1 METYFDHPQEGEL
14 LLEYSF
20 YMLNDEPILFVCKNA
35 KGDRFLCSCCQMSKK
50 WVIGKTENQTLL
62 DLTDDKITI
71 REALRRCGSKW
82 IASWDGKNFV
92 YSADVPDDVLPRE
105 GTLLELL
112 LEKCGAYRE
121 MLVKA
126 AYRTA
131 LS

>member
-14 LLEYSF
+14 SLEHSF
-20 YMLNDEPILFVCKNA
+20 YILDGEPILFVCKNG

-62 DLTDDKITI
+62 DLIDDKITI
-71 REALRRCGSKW
+71 RETLQRCGFKW

-92 YSADVPDDVLPRE
+92 YSADVLDDVLPKE
-105 GTLLELL
+105 GALLELP